1 MTLTC
6 HFIQRSNLVEF
17 VSWCEKIVR
26 AIWKRLSRIT
36 TSFSQ
41 NWLRPLWMIGS
52 LKLHKNKADEN
63 YKSDDRDHHANYCWI
78 QWNPFIFILIF
89 ETFNDERRFCFR
101 PNKLSFS
108 FYWFNSNFFSR
119 LLVIDY
125 DHWCDV
131 FFFFSLFTIK
141 IQRNKRCMDLDS
153 DPCCSWRLKYDHLYS
168 CAALKCLFPLFSSP
182 FE

>member
-108 FYWFNSNFFSR
+108 FYWFNTNFFLR
-119 LLVIDY
+119 ILVIVCLWSLM
-125 DHWCDV
+125 WCV
-131 FFFFSLFTIK
+131 FLFFIIHNKNPTEQTVYGFGFGSMLFMTFKIWSSLFMCGT
-141 IQRNKRCMDLDS
+141 
-153 DPCCSWRLKYDHLYS
+153 
-168 CAALKCLFPLFSSP
+168 
-182 FE
+182 